1 MLHESREAQSDKKSE
16 LAGEVEFAVDV
27 FDNSDEEEEKE
38 ERKDVP

>member
-16 LAGEVEFAVDV
+16 LGGDVEFAVDV
-27 FDNSDEEEEKE
+27 YDNSDEEEKE